1 MTAHDKL
8 ERHEKTAELL
18 HISPQ
23 GKRIALI
30 IAVLAAFLAV
40 TEVYAEN
47 RISYVI
53 KDETKIAHL
62 NATLELDAIA
72 DLLGKPHDDHADV
85 RAEVAALE
93 AHQAS
98 ATTAHKR
105 LEYAVILLELGI
117 VLSSIS
123 VLLGVRNLLRGGVF
137 LGTAGVGV
145 MVAGFLA

>member
-1 MTAHDKL
+1 L
-8 ERHEKTAELL
+8 ERHEKTSELP
-18 HISPQ
+18 HITPYAR
-23 GKRIALI
+23 RIALI
-30 IAVLAAFLAV
+30 VATLAALLAV

-62 NATLELDAIA
+62 NATIELDQIA
-72 DLLGKPHDDHADV
+72 DLLGKPHDDHT
-85 RAEVAALE
+85 EVKKDIAKTE

-98 ATTAHKR
+98 ASTAHKR
-105 LEYAVILLELGI
+105 LEYAVVLLELGI

-123 VLLGVRNLLRGGVF
+123 ALLSVRYLLR
-137 LGTAGVGV
+137 AGVVLGGAGAAV